1 MATVQRKVR
10 CLVGGTTPVD
20 DGASA
25 FAAAD
30 GSAVAAAG
38 DGGEA
43 GWARLAMGGAAIKH
57 LPTSIGTCPK
67 IYMVIAVVA
76 PVPDG
81 SGQLLNGRI
90 VHG

>member
-1 MATVQRKVR
+1 M
-10 CLVGGTTPVD
+10 D

-30 GSAVAAAG
+30 GSVFAAAG

-57 LPTSIGTCPK
+57 LPTIGTCPK